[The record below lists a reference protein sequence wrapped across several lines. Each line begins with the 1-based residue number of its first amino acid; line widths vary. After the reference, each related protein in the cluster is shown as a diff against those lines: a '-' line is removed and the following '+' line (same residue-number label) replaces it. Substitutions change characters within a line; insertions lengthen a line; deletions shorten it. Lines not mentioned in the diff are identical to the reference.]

1 MNLYTTI
8 DEFPV
13 YNWFKCIENKEYK
26 YTLIDVNKYTDKQ
39 KNKCED
45 AFNTLYCEFIDTF
58 GISRELG
65 DIVAI
70 QKQILVLE
78 IDIALGKKS
87 AKTFL
92 NIKKLELE
100 EKLNVEKPKTNT
112 HKVAIEKYLG
122 FRLNLKETTVTEYY
136 NYLEALKQSNG

>member
-8 DEFPV
+8 DEFPA

-26 YTLIDVNKYTDKQ
+26 YTLIDINKYNEKLKD
-39 KNKCED
+39 KCED
-45 AFNTLYCEFIDTF
+45 AFNKLYCEFIDTF
-58 GISRELG
+58 GIPNELG
-65 DIVAI
+65 DIVNL
-70 QKQILVLE
+70 QRQILVLE
-78 IDIALGKKS
+78 IDIALGKKA

-100 EKLNVEKPKTNT
+100 EKLNVEKPKTNL

-122 FRLNLKETTVTEYY
+122 FRLNLKEVTTLEYY
-136 NYLEALKQSNG
+136 NYLEVLKTA

>member
-8 DEFPV
+8 DELPA

-26 YTLIDVNKYTDKQ
+26 YTLKDVSKYNDKLKQ
-39 KNKCED
+39 KCED
-45 AFNTLYCEFIDTF
+45 AFNKLYCEFIDTF
-58 GISRELG
+58 GISKELG
-65 DIVAI
+65 DIVNL
-70 QKQILVLE
+70 QRQILVLE
-78 IDIALGKKS
+78 IDIALGKKA

-100 EKLNVEKPKTNT
+100 DKLNVEKPKTNT

-136 NYLEALKQSNG
+136 NYLEVLKQA

>member
-1 MNLYTTI
+1 MNNMSFYTKI
-8 DEFPV
+8 EDFPA

-45 AFNTLYCEFIDTF
+45 AFNTLYCEFIDIF

-65 DIVAI
+65 DIVSI

-92 NIKKLELE
+92 NIKKLELD
-100 EKLNVEKPKTNT
+100 EKLNIEKPKTGS
-112 HKVAIEKYLG
+112 HKIAIEKYLG
-122 FRLNLKETTVTEYY
+122 FRLNLKEVSVLEYY
-136 NYLEALKQSNG
+136 NYLNALD